1 MADKKK
7 ILKRFISYYK
17 PHMRLFIADM
27 ACSFSIASI
36 DLVFPIVTRYLLQY
50 VIPAG
55 NVSLMLTIIS
65 SLAGLYVVRMLLN
78 YFVNYYGHIVGIRME
93 YDMRKDLFSHLQT
106 LSFRFYD
113 NVRTGK
119 LMSRMMNDLN
129 EITELAHHG
138 PEDLF
143 LSVIML
149 SGSIIIL
156 LTIEWR
162 LTLVLLMMVV
172 FMGWF
177 AVTKRTKM
185 SQAFREVR
193 QKVANVNAQ
202 LENSISGIRVSQA
215 FTNEEYEKEKFDAGN
230 EQFKVSKNEAYK
242 YMAQYTSGID
252 FITNMLNV
260 TVIGIGGYFVYIKLI
275 DVADLLA
282 FTLYVNMAVQPVRR
296 LAQFVQ
302 QFESG
307 MTGFERFS
315 EIMDERSDIQEKE
328 NAIELS
334 DVKGEITIENVT
346 FSYNEGQNVLRN
358 INLKIPA
365 GKVIALVGPSGGGKT
380 TLCNLV
386 PRFYDV
392 EEGSVKIDCIDVRDI
407 TLKSLRKNIGI
418 VQQDVFLFAGTIKDN
433 ILYGRVDAT
442 DEEVI
447 EAAKRA
453 NIHEFVMSLP
463 SDYDTYVGERGV
475 QLSGGQKQ
483 RVAIARIF
491 LKNPPILILDEA
503 TSSLDNETE
512 MIIQESLEELSKG
525 RTTIVIAHRLST
537 IRNADEIIVI
547 DKDGIKEKGTHESL
561 MQLNGIYARLYGIS
575 SKNSL
580 SKNNNLT

>member
-1 MADKKK
+1 MSYKKK
-7 ILKRFISYYK
+7 ILKRFVSYYK
-17 PHMRLFIADM
+17 PHIKLFIADM

-36 DLVFPIVTRYLLQY
+36 DLVFPIVTRFLLQEA
-50 VIPAG
+50 IPAG
-55 NVSLMLTIIS
+55 NVSIMLAIIG
-65 SLAGLYVVRMLLN
+65 SLVGIYVLRMFLN

-156 LTIEWR
+156 FTVEWR
-162 LTLVLLMMVV
+162 LTLVLLLMVL

-177 AVTKRTKM
+177 AITRRTKM

-202 LENSISGIRVSQA
+202 LENSISGIRVSKA

-242 YMAQYTSGID
+242 YMAQYASGID

-260 TVIGIGGYFVYIKLI
+260 TVIGIGGYCVYIKLI

-315 EIMDERSDIQEKE
+315 EIMDEKSDIQEKE
-328 NAIELS
+328 NAIELK
-334 DVKGEITIENVT
+334 DVKGEISFENVT

-365 GKVIALVGPSGGGKT
+365 SRVIALVGPSGGGKT
-380 TLCNLV
+380 TLCNLI

-392 EEGSVKIDCIDVRDI
+392 EEGSVKIDGIDVRDI
-407 TLKSLRKNIGI
+407 TLKSLRSNIGI
-418 VQQDVFLFAGTIKDN
+418 VQQDVFLFAGTVKDN

-442 DEEVI
+442 DEEVV

-463 SDYDTYVGERGV
+463 NGYDTYVGERGV

-483 RVAIARIF
+483 RVSIARIF
-491 LKNPPILILDEA
+491 LKNPPVLILDEA

-512 MIIQESLEELSKG
+512 IIIQESLEELSKG

-537 IRNADEIIVI
+537 IRGADEIIVI
-547 DKDGIKEKGTHESL
+547 DKDGIKEAGTHESL

-575 SKNSL
+575 
-580 SKNNNLT
+580 LT